1 LKKLATTLIVL
12 ATLVQAFAYY
22 TRIER
27 IEPFM
32 YEFYIMVWWSY
43 VILADAA
50 LALKTKS
57 FLIFTKRFPHL
68 LILSVAFWCFFE
80 LLNLRMQNWFYVNV
94 PPSGLLRLFG
104 YVVAFGTV
112 IPAIYV
118 TYGLLVSVLPE
129 IRTRKV
135 FLAGYGNWAIPV
147 GIICL
152 VLLLL
157 FPVVFFPLAWVFLAL
172 IIDGYNYRK
181 GYRSFAADLEK
192 GSPKKLVAATA
203 SGAICGFLWE
213 LWNYWA
219 ITKWIYTVPFFEK
232 GKLFE
237 MPALGYVGFA
247 LFAVETI
254 AFARLFGS
262 APMLSKSR
270 RTVSIFALLFSIS
283 TFYLIDRY
291 TVFSHTALVE
301 ELSFLSR
308 TSRDLVAELGAKTSH
323 AISTA
328 CLSKAEQ
335 DELALVNTKG
345 LGIDHATALG
355 AFGIHTMDDV
365 ARLDQETLSSMLSEP
380 NLRRIRVYLKAA
392 RDHQATAS
400 GY

>member
-1 LKKLATTLIVL
+1 LKKLATVLIVL
-12 ATLVQAFAYY
+12 ATIVQAFAYY
-22 TRIER
+22 TRIEK

-43 VILADAA
+43 IILVDAA

-57 FLIFTKRFPHL
+57 FLVFTKRFPHM
-68 LILSVAFWCFFE
+68 LILSVAFWCLFE

-94 PPSGLLRLFG
+94 PPSGVLRLFG
-104 YVVAFGTV
+104 YVLAFGTV

-118 TYGLLVSVLPE
+118 TYRLLVSVLPE
-129 IRTRKV
+129 TRTRKV
-135 FLAGYGNWAIPV
+135 FLAGYAKWAIPV

-152 VLLLL
+152 ALLLL
-157 FPVVFFPLAWVFLAL
+157 FPVVFFSLAWVFLAL
-172 IIDGYNYRK
+172 IIDGHNYRR
-181 GYRSFAADLEK
+181 GYRSFVADLEK
-192 GSPKKLVAATA
+192 GSPKKLIAATA
-203 SGAICGFLWE
+203 SGVICGFLWE

-219 ITKWIYTVPFFEK
+219 VTKWIYTVPFFEK

-254 AFARLFGS
+254 AFVRLFGS
-262 APMLSKSR
+262 TPILSKSK
-270 RTVSIFALLFSIS
+270 RTVSLLALLFSVS
-283 TFYLIDRY
+283 TFFLIDRY

-301 ELSFLSR
+301 ELSFLSQ
-308 TSRDLVAELGAKTSH
+308 TSRDLAAKLGAKTSYTVD
-323 AISTA
+323 TA

-335 DELALVNTKG
+335 DELELVNTKG
-345 LGIDHATALG
+345 LGIDHVAALRT
-355 AFGIHTMDDV
+355 FGVRTIDDV
-365 ARLDQETLSSMLSEP
+365 ACLDQETLSSMLSEP

-392 RDHQATAS
+392 KDHRATG